1 LVLRKILR
9 EIKYYLWALNGLVGL
24 RFRSN
29 APQKATILFT
39 YYNPVRMKH
48 INHQLRN
55 IFKCDFV
62 GQVIISN
69 HNPDFDITSLIT
81 VRDARIKVVNQN
93 VPRGCGHRWLVANE
107 FSPEY
112 LIVVDDDVL
121 IFPWQLRQ
129 LFEALVA
136 EPEIPH
142 GFAGMVQHEGGFLE
156 YRQEEERSLDYICEI
171 YALTGAHLKRFME
184 LRNEIVKD
192 ESLGHMVESAA
203 DFMVVS
209 RSGSRAPMIHDAGRL
224 FRCPT
229 YNEAGVAVHKDSD
242 FNNSMMGV
250 ARALDALASNHPT
263 ADPVPVGGTH
273 GSN

>member
-1 LVLRKILR
+1 LKKNLR
-9 EIKYYLWALNGLVGL
+9 EIKYYLWALNGFIGL
-24 RFRSN
+24 RFRSK

-39 YYNPVRMKH
+39 YFSPVRMKH
-48 INHQLRN
+48 VNHQLRN

-69 HNPDFDITSLIT
+69 HNPEVDIAPL
-81 VRDARIKVVNQN
+81 IKVSDERIQIVNQP
-93 VPRGCGHRWLVANE
+93 VRRGCGHRWLVAHE

-136 EPEIPH
+136 EPAVPH
-142 GFAGMVQHEGGFLE
+142 GFAGMVQHEDGFLE

-171 YALTGAHLKRFME
+171 YALTGTHLKRFIE
-184 LRNEIVKD
+184 LRNEVIKD
-192 ESLGHMVESAA
+192 ESLKDMVDSAA
-203 DFMVVS
+203 DFMIVS
-209 RSGSRAPMIHDAGRL
+209 HAGSRAPMIHDAGRL

-229 YNEAGVAVHKDSD
+229 YNETGVAVHKEND
-242 FNNSMMGV
+242 FSNSMMGV
-250 ARALDALASNHPT
+250 ARALNALASNHPT
-263 ADPVPVGGTH
+263 ANPVPMGETH
-273 GSN
+273 GSD

>member
-1 LVLRKILR
+1 LKKILK
-9 EIKYYLWALNGLVGL
+9 EIKYLLWALNGFIGL
-24 RFRSN
+24 RLRSN

-39 YYNPVRMKH
+39 YFSPVRMKH

-69 HNPDFDITSLIT
+69 HNPDVDIASMIK
-81 VRDARIKVVNQN
+81 VRDARIKIVNQP
-93 VPRGCGHRWLVANE
+93 VRRGCGHRWLVANE

-129 LFEALVA
+129 LFAALVA

-142 GFAGMVQHEGGFLE
+142 GFAGMVQHEDGFLE
-156 YRQEEERSLDYICEI
+156 YRQEEERSLDYICEV

-184 LRNEIVKD
+184 LRHEIVKD
-192 ESLGHMVESAA
+192 ETLGRMVESAA
-203 DFMVVS
+203 DFMIVS
-209 RSGSRAPMIHDAGRL
+209 RSGSRAPKIHDAGRL

-229 YNEAGVAVHKDSD
+229 YNATGVAVHKDDD
-242 FNNSMMGV
+242 FSNSMMGV
-250 ARALDALASNHPT
+250 ARALNALASNHPT
-263 ADPVPVGGTH
+263 ADSVPMGGTH
-273 GSN
+273 GSI

>member
-1 LVLRKILR
+1 MKRILR
-9 EIKYYLWALNGLVGL
+9 EIKYYLWVLNGFIGL
-24 RFRSN
+24 MSRARIF
-29 APQKATILFT
+29 KTTTILIT

-48 INHQLRN
+48 INHHLRN

-69 HNPDFDITSLIT
+69 HNPDIDINSLI
-81 VRDARIKVVNQN
+81 RIKDERIVVVNQSAR
-93 VPRGCGHRWLVANE
+93 RGCGHRWLVASE

-129 LFEALVA
+129 LFEVLVD

-142 GFAGMVQHEGGFLE
+142 GLAGMVHGKDGFLE

-171 YALTGAHLKRFME
+171 YALTGVHLKRYIEMQS
-184 LRNEIVKD
+184 EIIKD
-192 ESLGHMVESAA
+192 ESLKTMVEFAA
-203 DFMVVS
+203 DFMIIS
-209 RSGSRAPMIHDAGRL
+209 RSGSRAPKIHNAGRL

-229 YNEAGVAVHKDSD
+229 YNESGVAVHKNYD
-242 FNNSMMGV
+242 FDKSMLGV
-250 ARALDALASNHPT
+250 MRALNSHVSAPLTTDSVSLGG
-263 ADPVPVGGTH
+263 AD
-273 GSN
+273 GS